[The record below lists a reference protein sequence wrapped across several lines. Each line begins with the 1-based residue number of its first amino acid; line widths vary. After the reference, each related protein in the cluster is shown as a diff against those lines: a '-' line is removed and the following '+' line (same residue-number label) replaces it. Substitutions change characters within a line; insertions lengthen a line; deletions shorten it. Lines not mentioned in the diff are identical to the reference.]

1 MSKYNIG
8 DIIMLGEKITPG
20 DNIVEINPN
29 LYNIR
34 IGTRFNI
41 NYINDTDKNNIL
53 YNISDK
59 NTNKKYIIPQILLT
73 TYFKKLDKL
82 AEIDLEKHIT
92 KDDYFG
98 GRRRKSRKMRK
109 LRKSRKSINRRK
121 IRKSIKRKRR

>member
-8 DIIMLGEKITPG
+8 DIIMIGEKITPG

-41 NYINDTDKNNIL
+41 DYINDTDKNNIL

-82 AEIDLEKHIT
+82 AEIVLEKHIT

>member
-29 LYNIR
+29 LYNLR
-34 IGTRFNI
+34 IGTKFNI
-41 NYINDTDKNNIL
+41 DYINDTDKNNIL

-73 TYFKKLDKL
+73 TYFTKLDKL
-82 AEIDLEKHIT
+82 EKIDLEKHIM

-109 LRKSRKSINRRK
+109 SRKSINRRK
-121 IRKSIKRKRR
+121 MRKSIKRKRH

>member
-29 LYNIR
+29 LYNLR
-34 IGTRFNI
+34 IGNKFNI
-41 NYINDTDKNNIL
+41 DYINDTDKNNIL

-73 TYFKKLDKL
+73 TYFTKLGK
-82 AEIDLEKHIT
+82 IDLEKHIM

-98 GRRRKSRKMRK
+98 GLMTKRRKSRKMK
-109 LRKSRKSINRRK
+109 KSRKMRK
-121 IRKSIKRKRR
+121 SRKSIKRKRR